1 MGLTNKIVAQSEVL
15 GGFLLSEVESTFD
28 SSYLEGGES
37 FKPSDAGLQS
47 LYHVFCNMKMGTE
60 VSEKWV
66 GDPWY
71 GSEKLHLND
80 HKTGKEVA
88 SAVNCEK
95 VKIVSLCLG
104 RGRAK

>member
-1 MGLTNKIVAQSEVL
+1 MALTNKILTQSEVL
-15 GGFLLSEVESTFD
+15 GGLLLSEVETTFD

-47 LYHVFCNMKMGTE
+47 FSHVLCNMKMGTE
-60 VSEKWV
+60 ASEKWV

-95 VKIVSLCLG
+95 VKVVSFCLG
-104 RGRAK
+104 KGRAK